1 MILLWL
7 YTEAVFLLSLFD
19 DSNRHGSMIWLC
31 EMVTWVPSGT
41 LHSHADDGEI
51 SQVKDLQHKD
61 TLSRSWHVFQNMIGP
76 SKVAAYLSMI
86 KQDYVTWWDY
96 LTQCLDTITGF
107 KETVNWKIWELKIPV
122 SVNKTSN
129 VHTACGMMV
138 GIMEYHPTANSL
150 QSKLLEVSDV
160 SDGLDETHTRLD
172 GRWNNTWV

>member
-19 DSNRHGSMIWLC
+19 DSNRHGSMIGVW

-41 LHSHADDGEI
+41 LHSHADDSEI

-61 TLSRSWHVFQNMIGP
+61 TQSRSWHVFQNMIGP

-107 KETVNWKIWELKIPV
+107 KETVDWKIWEVKIPV
-122 SVNKTSN
+122 SVIKTAN

-150 QSKLLEVSDV
+150 QSRLLKVSDV
-160 SDGLDETHTRLD
+160 SYGLDETHTRLD
-172 GRWNNTWV
+172 RRIK